1 MSKEVEFASHIYY
14 KGKELHHQITY
25 SRPAAV
31 TGEKALPKLLTKK
44 RVVISIL
51 VLFAAAV
58 VYFGAVNYD
67 YVNQLP
73 IGSGYKAKIMG
84 SGYFVSGREPE
95 HIEENDLSFDP
106 AFGLFKT
113 KINQEQQHSTASFFG
128 LVKARAV
135 YREGLGCIL
144 LSGRDSDSVYSWP
157 VDIPEPLPENPE
169 EVPWP
174 DGARM
179 DNQPVLREIDRA
191 ALDRAL
197 ERAFS
202 ELNPEK
208 PRRTRAVVVVYK
220 NRLAAEKYA
229 PDIDRD
235 MPLIGWSMTK
245 SVTSALVGIL
255 AGRGDL
261 KIEHKAPVPEWQAP
275 DDPRRNITLNHLLHM
290 SPGLKFA
297 EGYASTPLSDVNQ
310 MLFTQPDMAAFAADF
325 PLEAKP
331 GEKFNYSSGTTNII
345 SRIIRQCFASLEEYF
360 AFPRLALFNKIGIR
374 TAVWEPDASGTLV
387 GASYL
392 YASARDWA
400 RFGLLYLNDGV
411 WNGEQILPPGWVE
424 YTTTPAPAAEKGQYG
439 AHFWLNHGSPDNPE
453 NRTFPS
459 LPRDL
464 FYCSGYQG
472 QSVVIIPSCNLVV
485 VRLGMTTQGGW
496 DLEEFI
502 GNVLKAFPIE

>member
-1 MSKEVEFASHIYY
+1 M
-14 KGKELHHQITY
+14 T
-25 SRPAAV
+25 
-31 TGEKALPKLLTKK
+31 KLFTKK
-44 RVVISIL
+44 RIL
-51 VLFAAAV
+51 FIALLIFAAAV

-73 IGSGYKAKIMG
+73 IGLGYKAKILG

-95 HIEENDLSFDP
+95 YIEENDLSFDP
-106 AFGLFKT
+106 AFSLFKT
-113 KINQEQQHSTASFFG
+113 KINQEHQHSTASFFG
-128 LVKARAV
+128 LVNARAV

-144 LSGRDSDSVYSWP
+144 LSGRDSESIYSWP
-157 VDIPEPLPENPE
+157 VDIPEPRPENPE

-174 DGARM
+174 YGDKIDVERDPSA
-179 DNQPVLREIDRA
+179 IDRA

-197 ERAFS
+197 EQAFS
-202 ELNPEK
+202 EPNPDK

-220 NRLAAEKYA
+220 NRLAAEKYG

-245 SVTSALVGIL
+245 SVTSALAGIL

-261 KIEHKAPVPEWQAP
+261 KLEQRAPVPEWQAP

-290 SPGLKFA
+290 SPGLAFV
-297 EGYASTPLSDVNQ
+297 EGYASTPLSDVNK

-331 GEKFNYSSGTTNII
+331 GETFSYSSGTTNII
-345 SRIIRQCFASLEEYF
+345 SRIIRQCFASLHEYF
-360 AFPRLALFNKIGIR
+360 TFPRQALFNKIGMR

-387 GASYL
+387 GSSYL

-411 WNGEQILPPGWVE
+411 WNGERILPPGWVE
-424 YTTTPAPAAEKGQYG
+424 YTTTPAPAAKRGQYG
-439 AHFWLNHGSPDNPE
+439 AHFWLNRGSPDKPE

-459 LPRDL
+459 LPPDL

-472 QSVVIIPSCNLVV
+472 QSVVIIPSRDLVV
-485 VRLGMTTQGGW
+485 VRLGMTTKGGW

-502 GNVLKAFPIE
+502 GDVLKAFPDDGD